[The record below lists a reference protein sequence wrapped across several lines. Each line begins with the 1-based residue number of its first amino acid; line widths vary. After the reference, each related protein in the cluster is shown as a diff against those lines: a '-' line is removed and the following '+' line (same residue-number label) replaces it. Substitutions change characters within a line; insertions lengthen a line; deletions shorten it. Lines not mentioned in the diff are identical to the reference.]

1 VSPLRHLEP
10 AGLAVPHDQCGVDQA
25 GSEETV
31 DSDTGVAMAAI
42 PPKPKEPSVVGRI
55 AALLLAV
62 AVTVLIFFYRDRLAD
77 FSSYGYLGLFV
88 VSIVGNAT
96 ILLPAPSLAATFLA
110 GGIFNPVLAGVVSG
124 AGMAIGEL
132 SGYMAGYGGTA
143 ILDPRDLE
151 RFEKLQNWMRRH
163 GFLTIFV
170 LAVVPNPIFD
180 LAGVAAGVLHFPLP
194 RFLLACFLGK
204 TVKGLA
210 FALAGAQSL
219 QSIEQFLR

>member
-1 VSPLRHLEP
+1 VSHLHHLELVGRAVLRDRPSTDQADP
-10 AGLAVPHDQCGVDQA
+10 AGVLGCDGNLQMPATQ
-25 GSEETV
+25 GSPT
-31 DSDTGVAMAAI
+31 
-42 PPKPKEPSVVGRI
+42 EPSVAGRL
-55 AALLLAV
+55 AALLF
-62 AVTVLIFFYRDRLAD
+62 AVTVTILVFVYRDWLAD

-88 VSIVGNAT
+88 VSVVGNAT

-110 GGIFNPVLAGVVSG
+110 GGIFNPILAGVVSG

-143 ILDPRDLE
+143 ILDPRDLK
-151 RFEKLQNWMRRH
+151 RFEKLQDWMRRH
-163 GFLTIFV
+163 GLLTIFV
-170 LAVVPNPIFD
+170 LSVIPNPIFD

-204 TVKGLA
+204 TAKGLV

-219 QSIEQFLR
+219 PWIEQLLR

>member
-1 VSPLRHLEP
+1 VLRDRPSTEQADPVEVVDCDGDTQMPATQRKPTEP
-10 AGLAVPHDQCGVDQA
+10 PVAGRL
-25 GSEETV
+25 
-31 DSDTGVAMAAI
+31 
-42 PPKPKEPSVVGRI
+42 
-55 AALLLAV
+55 AALLFAI
-62 AVTVLIFFYRDRLAD
+62 AVTILVFVYRDRLAD

-88 VSIVGNAT
+88 VSVVGNAT

-110 GGIFNPVLAGVVSG
+110 GGIFNPILAGVVSG

-151 RFEKLQNWMRRH
+151 RFEKLQDWMRRH
-163 GFLTIFV
+163 GLLTIFV
-170 LAVVPNPIFD
+170 LSVIPNPIFD

-204 TVKGLA
+204 TAKGLA

-219 QSIEQFLR
+219 PWIEQLLR

>member
-1 VSPLRHLEP
+1 VESDRKAPMASTHRRP
-10 AGLAVPHDQCGVDQA
+10 AESSVA
-25 GSEETV
+25 G
-31 DSDTGVAMAAI
+31 
-42 PPKPKEPSVVGRI
+42 RL
-55 AALLLAV
+55 AALLFAV
-62 AVTVLIFFYRDRLAD
+62 AITVVIFVCRDRLAD

-96 ILLPAPSLAATFLA
+96 ILLPAPSLVATFLA
-110 GGIFNPVLAGVVSG
+110 GGIFNPVLAGIVSG

-143 ILDPRDLE
+143 ILDTKDLE
-151 RFEKLQNWMRRH
+151 RFEHLQDWMRRH
-163 GFLTIFV
+163 GFLTIFMLSV
-170 LAVVPNPIFD
+170 IPNPIFD

-219 QSIEQFLR
+219 PFIDQFFR